1 MELIAILG
9 MVLMAFL
16 CMRSM
21 RGMMGGCC
29 MGHGTRGHR
38 HAKEHSVE
46 AEELRRELHAVRN
59 WTRSIRERWQR
70 PE

>member
-1 MELIAILG
+1 MELIAILV
-9 MVLMAFL
+9 MVVMAFL

-29 MGHGTRGHR
+29 MGRRTPSHR
-38 HAKEHSVE
+38 PASKRSID
-46 AEELRRELHAVRN
+46 AAELRRELHAVRN

-70 PE
+70 SE